1 MEETPLQRLR
11 RLEAEAAGVPAAGR
25 VPSGAAKGA
34 AAAGVLGLLLTK
46 GKFLLLLLGG
56 KLKLLLGA
64 LKLGPLWNTA
74 ATMGLSL
81 WFYAGYFGAAL
92 AAGFLLL
99 ILVHEL
105 GHGYAARRMG
115 LKVGAPIFIP
125 FLGAVIALKDQ
136 PRSTWVEAVVALAGP
151 VFGGL
156 GGLAVLLLGFG
167 LPPGYLSGLCR
178 ALAHITFHLNLFNL
192 IPVMGLDGDRATQP
206 CRWWYWPAGAVPLV
220 ALAWAGSA
228 SQGRLNPVLLFL
240 LVLGGIKAFQ
250 SWRKER
256 GAARTGPLLERLA
269 EAGRYQEEGQVTEG
283 QRQLAGAAYFALA
296 TTLAGLSL
304 AMDHLQAGA
313 LPVR

>member
-11 RLEAEAAGVPAAGR
+11 RLEAEAAGAPAPGSVPA
-25 VPSGAAKGA
+25 GAAKGA
-34 AAAGVLGLLLTK
+34 VAFGVLGLLLTK
-46 GKFLLLLLGG
+46 GKFILLLLAT

-81 WFYAGYFGAAL
+81 WFYAGTFGAAL

-105 GHGYAARRMG
+105 GHGFAARRMG
-115 LKVGAPIFIP
+115 LRVGAPIFIP

-156 GGLAVLLLGFG
+156 GGLAVLALGACF
-167 LPPGYLSGLCR
+167 PAGYVSGLCR

-192 IPVMGLDGDRATQP
+192 IPAMGLDGDRATKP
-206 CRWWYWPAGAVPLV
+206 CRWWYWPLGAVPLV
-220 ALAWAGSA
+220 AVAGTA
-228 SQGRLNPVLLFL
+228 FGVQGRLNPVLLFVFL
-240 LVLGGIKAFQ
+240 LGGIKAFQ
-250 SWRKER
+250 GWRKER
-256 GAARTGPLLERLA
+256 TGQPGSLLARLE
-269 EAGRYQEEGQVTEG
+269 EAGRYQDEGQVTDR
-283 QRQLAGAAYFALA
+283 QRRVAGAAYFALA
-296 TTLAGLSL
+296 TILAGLSV
-304 AMDHLQAGA
+304 AMDQLQIGA
-313 LPVR
+313 LPAR